1 MRYSSLFPKTRREVP
16 KGVVAPGHQLLH
28 RAGYVRSLGRGLFAL
43 LPLGVRVASR
53 IEQIIRLELESLG
66 GLEVSTPL
74 ITPIEQWKRSG
85 RDILAA
91 TDMVTFR
98 DRFGK
103 ELALSPTH
111 EETMVELVQSGLVS
125 YRDLPVF
132 LFQFQEKY
140 RDEERTRGGM
150 VRAREFRMSDAYSFH
165 RSFSDLNNFFP
176 RVFRAYERI
185 FRSCEVPC
193 FAAEAGVGFMGGER
207 SYEFLM
213 PSSHGDDYLVE
224 CPKCGYV
231 ANRDVAVASYASGS
245 GRPLPIERIETP
257 DCTTMA
263 DLAGCVDAER
273 SQLAKAMVFAGSTRL
288 IMALVRA
295 DYDVS
300 LEKLG
305 RLVDDPAIR
314 RATDAELRTAG
325 VVASHAGPF
334 HLHPDTLV
342 VVDQSVV
349 ETPNLVCGSN
359 ESGIHFRNV
368 NFGRDFDAHVSGDIS
383 RIRNSAP
390 CRHCGATMKITRALE
405 LGHVFRLGDYYSTR
419 MDLSIADERGRW
431 FYPQMGS
438 YGIGIGRLMAAI
450 VDAHRDANGI
460 IWPVSVAP
468 FQSYLMTIGKS
479 RSVRDAGD
487 AIAEY
492 LDHEVLYD
500 DRDES
505 IGTKFKDYLLLGIP
519 FRIVVSQVTMSDG
532 TVEVYDRI
540 AASTHAVDVD
550 TLPEFLS
557 ARQREYQDH
566 AQETG
571 HAL

>member
-1 MRYSSLFPKTRREVP
+1 MFPKTRREVP
-16 KGVVAPGHQLLH
+16 KGVIAPSHQLLH
-28 RAGYVRSLGRGLFAL
+28 RAGYVRGLGRGLFAL
-43 LPLGVRVASR
+43 LPLGLRVAMR
-53 IEQIIRLELESLG
+53 IEEIIRQELAALG
-66 GLEVSTPL
+66 GLEVHTPL
-74 ITPIEQWKRSG
+74 VTPMESWKRSG
-85 RDILAA
+85 RSELA
-91 TDMVTFR
+91 TPDMVSFR

-103 ELALSPTH
+103 QLVLSPTH
-111 EETMVELVQSGLVS
+111 EETMVELVQSGLIS
-125 YRDLPVF
+125 YRDLPAF

-150 VRAREFRMSDAYSFH
+150 VRTREFRMSDAYSFH

-176 RVFRAYERI
+176 RVFRAYERV
-185 FRSCEVPC
+185 FRTCSVPIV
-193 FAAEAGVGFMGGER
+193 AAEAGVGFMGGER
-207 SYEFLM
+207 SYEFLT

-224 CPKCGYV
+224 CPNCGYV
-231 ANRDVAVASYASGS
+231 ANRDVAVAARSSGT
-245 GRPLPIERIETP
+245 GRPRPLERIATP

-263 DLAGCVDAER
+263 DLADCIGTQR
-273 SQLAKAMVFAGSTRL
+273 SALAKAMVFASGQRL
-288 IMALVRA
+288 VMAMVRA

-305 RLVDDPAIR
+305 RIVNDPAVR
-314 RATDAELRTAG
+314 RATSAELLRAG
-325 VVASHAGPF
+325 VVATHAGPF
-334 HLHPDTLV
+334 HLHPDTVV

-349 ETPNLVCGSN
+349 ETPNLVCGAN
-359 ESGIHFRNV
+359 EDGIHLRNV
-368 NFGRDFDAHVSGDIS
+368 NFGRDFDAHYSGDIS
-383 RIRNSAP
+383 RIRNSAQ
-390 CRHCGATMKITRALE
+390 CRHCGTGMKITRALE
-405 LGHVFRLGDYYSTR
+405 LGHIFRLGDYYTKR
-419 MDLSIADERGRW
+419 MDVGVRDERGRW
-431 FYPQMGS
+431 VYPQMGS
-438 YGIGIGRLMAAI
+438 YGIGIGRLLASI
-450 VDAHRDANGI
+450 VDAHHDANGI

-492 LDHEVLYD
+492 LEHEVLYD

-540 AASTHAVDVD
+540 AASTHSVDVD
-550 TLPEFLS
+550 TLPEFL
-557 ARQREYQDH
+557 ATRQREYLDH
-566 AQETG
+566 TRETG